1 MRCDSMRWRAARLTS
16 DMPLSR
22 GAAEVEEGSVGM
34 LMVRAGAGKAAMVF
48 LVLVAFRCLQSSN
61 TWANVGAAQCG

>member
-1 MRCDSMRWRAARLTS
+1 
-16 DMPLSR
+16 MPLSR

-61 TWANVGAAQCG
+61 TWASVEGLRVGQTGAAQRGV